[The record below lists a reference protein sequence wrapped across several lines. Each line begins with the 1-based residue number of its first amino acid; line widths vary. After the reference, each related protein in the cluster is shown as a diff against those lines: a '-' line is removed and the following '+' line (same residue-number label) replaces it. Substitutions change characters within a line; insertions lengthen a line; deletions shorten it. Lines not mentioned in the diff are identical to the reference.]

1 MSKETEV
8 SFLLNQLDDLK
19 RRVYKMQQS
28 ERKMKK
34 VAGYG
39 LGIGITGLALGIFLA
54 IRHFRDGGP

>member
-1 MSKETEV
+1 MSKDSDV

-19 RRVYKMQQS
+19 RRIERMQQS
-28 ERKMKK
+28 EKKMKK

-39 LGIGITGLALGIFLA
+39 LGLGITGLAIGAYLL

>member
-1 MSKETEV
+1 MSKDSDV

-19 RRVYKMQQS
+19 RRIERMQQS
-28 ERKMKK
+28 EKKMKK

-39 LGIGITGLALGIFLA
+39 LGLGIPGLAIGSYLL